1 MAHCA
6 ICKKTYDKVNPLR
19 PFCSK
24 RCKAVDLGRWF
35 GGNYTMPTQQPLD
48 DGEMMQVVSH
58 HRAGGAI
65 N

>member
-6 ICKKTYDKVNPLR
+6 ICKKTYDTASALR
-19 PFCSK
+19 PFWSK

-35 GGNYTMPTQQPLD
+35 GGSYTMPTQEPLD
-48 DGEMMQVVSH
+48 EGEVMQVINH
-58 HRAGGAI
+58 HPGGGTI